1 MRHAVPVQ
9 ANRCTTKGN
18 KMNITIDIKKPSKV
32 VISQSDLVKFSHH
45 DYIFQEKMDGE
56 FSAMTVDKTVLLGE
70 NMRGEFVAFDMAF
83 SDGRDVRG
91 IPFYER
97 LQLAIIVCGQSG
109 IKMAPCGDNADQLFS
124 HVMQSGGE
132 GIVLKHRLS
141 KYGEPMYSVKRIQ
154 TFICRVGAVVA
165 GKSSA
170 NIYDATTGQARG
182 KVMLRGKVDHVRYGS
197 TIKVEGFGLT
207 KNGMI
212 REPRP
217 DAREW
222 LLQY

>member
-1 MRHAVPVQ
+1 
-9 ANRCTTKGN
+9 
-18 KMNITIDIKKPSKV
+18 MNITIDIKKPSKV

-45 DYIFQEKMDGE
+45 DYIFQEKLDGE
-56 FSAMTVDKTVLLGE
+56 FDALTVDNCILLGE

-83 SDGRDVRG
+83 SDGIDVRG

-97 LQLAIIVCGQSG
+97 LQLTTIVCGNAG
-109 IKMAPCGDNADQLFS
+109 IKMAPQAPNAELLFN
-124 HVMQSGGE
+124 HVMVNGGE
-132 GIVLKHRLS
+132 GIVIKHRMA
-141 KYGEPMYSVKRIQ
+141 KYGEPMYAVKRIQ

-170 NIYDATTGQARG
+170 NIYDSTTGQARG
-182 KVMLRGKVDHVRYGS
+182 KVMLRGKIDQVRYGS

-217 DAREW
+217 DAQEW